1 MYHFTCTDI
10 ESVKIAFLFISK
22 HLQYFHST
30 NIFFAAAFNLQ
41 QWDVFTI
48 LFVWMIRF
56 YDFIVR
62 LRNLWTDI
70 TFCISKS
77 KVAAVI
83 DKYTIFKESYMNY
96 MTSAW
101 YHRECYYYIQIS
113 NTFQHSLCTT
123 YNIMRKNPIYKYGVI
138 VHIFFDS

>member
-1 MYHFTCTDI
+1 MYHFAYIHI
-10 ESVKIAFLFISK
+10 ERVKIAFLFISK
-22 HLQYFHST
+22 HLQSLHST
-30 NIFFAAAFNLQ
+30 NSFFAAAFNLQ
-41 QWDVFTI
+41 QWDVFAI
-48 LFVWMIRF
+48 IFIYMIRF

-62 LRNLWTDI
+62 LRKLWTDI
-70 TFCISKS
+70 TFRISKS

-83 DKYTIFKESYMNY
+83 DKYTIFKENYMNY

-101 YHRECYYYIQIS
+101 YHRECYYYLQIS

-123 YNIMRKNPIYKYGVI
+123 SNIMRKNPIYKYGVI